1 MKDELEALVRDDRLE
16 EAAALAEQLGDPA
29 RAAQLWERAC
39 NYERAARAALA
50 AGDAA
55 RALGLAARSSAPE
68 LIQQAILALAG
79 DSERANRAALSLAD
93 AGQARVAARLRLAAD
108 DAAGA
113 ALDFERAGALL
124 DAAAAFKRAGD
135 AQSAA
140 RCLDAELS
148 RDPENQT
155 ARLQLGELLADYGR
169 LRAASRVLQQIP
181 ASAPERRRALPVLKR
196 ALSGLGLDGSA
207 REVDR
212 EMQELGLETTPAEPA
227 QLAPPAAEDRQRL
240 FGRYEVVRRIATTPT
255 ARVYEAIDRVGST
268 RVAVKV
274 FAAAG
279 IEQSG
284 RDALL
289 RFEREARALGQLSHP
304 AIVPLIDWLP
314 AGPAVVLA
322 WMPGGSLAD
331 LLARGPIAPAR
342 GAEIASAV
350 LAALGEAHRR
360 GILHRDI
367 KPANVLFDEAGAAH
381 LADFGTAH
389 VSDSAAT
396 VTSGVI
402 GTLAYMAPEQR
413 AGAPADIQSD
423 IYGAGALFWH
433 ALTGAPPG
441 ADLPFLSD
449 ELDEAAQA
457 VARRLIAPADE
468 RPADAREARDE
479 LAAVKWPL
487 DVPPPRSVQRS
498 APAPEPRRSVRLEPL
513 GGVRFRDALLG
524 REVLVL
530 HADAATLERVLPF
543 ARADH
548 PALAAVLRHVPA
560 DSAVWIEAPRGTPL
574 DRPLDAAEL
583 AELRAA
589 LEALHRAGGFHG
601 RIDREHV
608 VLAGGRAMLCFPLE
622 PLARSADD
630 DRKAL
635 DALAAG

>member
-1 MKDELEALVRDDRLE
+1 MSDEIDVLVRDDRLE
-16 EAAALAEQLGDPA
+16 EAAALAEQHGDPE
-29 RAAQLWERAC
+29 RAAALWERAC
-39 NYERAARAALA
+39 NYDRAARAALA

-55 RALGLAARSSAPE
+55 RALGLAARGSSAE
-68 LIQQAILALAG
+68 LVEQAIAELSG
-79 DSERANRAALSLAD
+79 DSERAARAAASLAD
-93 AGQARVAARLRLAAD
+93 AGQARVAARLRLAID
-108 DAAGA
+108 DRAGA
-113 ALDFERAGALL
+113 ALDFERAGDLL
-124 DAAAAFKRAGD
+124 DAASAFESGGD
-135 AQSAA
+135 ARNAA
-140 RCLDAELS
+140 RCLEAELS
-148 RDPENQT
+148 RDPEQQT
-155 ARLQLGELLADYGR
+155 ARLRLGQLLAEHGR

-181 ASAPERRRALPVLKR
+181 TGAAEYRQALPVLKR

-207 REVDR
+207 REVERAMRELGVEDTQAAPARAAADDR
-212 EMQELGLETTPAEPA
+212 E
-227 QLAPPAAEDRQRL
+227 RL
-240 FGRYEVVRRIATTPT
+240 FGRYEVVRQIATTPT
-255 ARVYEAIDRVGST
+255 ARVYEAIDRVGGA

-342 GAEIASAV
+342 GAEIAAAV

-367 KPANVLFDEAGAAH
+367 KPANVLFDAAGAAH

-441 ADLPFLSD
+441 GDLPFLSD
-449 ELDEAAQA
+449 ELDDAARA
-457 VARRLIAPADE
+457 VARRLIAPAAE
-468 RPADAREARDE
+468 RPADARAAREA
-479 LAAVKWPL
+479 LASVEWPRET
-487 DVPPPRSVQRS
+487 PRARPVQT
-498 APAPEPRRSVRLEPL
+498 AAKAPEPRRSVRLAPL
-513 GGVRFRDALLG
+513 GGVRFRDTLLG

-543 ARADH
+543 AHADH

-560 DSAVWIEAPRGTPL
+560 DSAVWIEAPRGKAL

-583 AELRAA
+583 AELGAA
-589 LEALHRAGGFHG
+589 LDALHRAGGFHG
-601 RIDREHV
+601 RIDRDHV

-622 PLARSADD
+622 PLGRSAED
-630 DRKAL
+630 DRSAL
-635 DALAAG
+635 DALGQG

>member
-1 MKDELEALVRDDRLE
+1 MSTELEALVRDDRLE
-16 EAAALAEQLGDPA
+16 EAAELAERLGEPA
-29 RAAQLWERAC
+29 RAAELWERAC
-39 NYERAARAALA
+39 DYERAARAALA
-50 AGDAA
+50 AGEPD
-55 RALGLAARSSAPE
+55 RALGLAARSEARD
-68 LIQQAILALAG
+68 LV
-79 DSERANRAALSLAD
+79 ERAISALSQDRERAAQVARSLAD
-93 AGQARVAARLRLAAD
+93 AGQARVAARLGLAID
-108 DAAGA
+108 DPRGA
-113 ALDFERAGALL
+113 ALDFERAGDLL
-124 DAAAAFKRAGD
+124 EAASAFERAGD
-135 AQSAA
+135 GRNAA
-140 RCLDAELS
+140 RCLEAELA
-148 RDPENQT
+148 RDAGSEI
-155 ARLQLGELLADYGR
+155 ARLRLGSLLAAHGR
-169 LRAASRVLQQIP
+169 LRAASRILQQIP
-181 ASAPERRRALPVLKR
+181 AGAVERREALPVLKR
-196 ALSGLGLDGSA
+196 ALEGLGLDGSA
-207 REVDR
+207 REVEREMRAIGIEKQPPVPAPSAGRDDR
-212 EMQELGLETTPAEPA
+212 E
-227 QLAPPAAEDRQRL
+227 RL

-255 ARVYEAIDRVGST
+255 ARVYEAIDRVGGA

-289 RFEREARALGQLSHP
+289 RFEREARVLGQLRHP

-342 GAEIASAV
+342 GVEIVSAV

-367 KPANVLFDEAGAAH
+367 KPANVLFDDAGAAH

-389 VSDSAAT
+389 VSDSATT

-423 IYGAGALFWH
+423 IYGAGALLWH

-449 ELDEAAQA
+449 DPGEPARA
-457 VARRLIAPADE
+457 VARRLVAAAAQ
-468 RPADAREARDE
+468 RPADAREARE
-479 LAAVKWPL
+479 ALASVEWPRQ
-487 DVPPPRSVQRS
+487 VPPARPVQR
-498 APAPEPRRSVRLEPL
+498 AARAPEPHRSERLEPL
-513 GGVRFRDALLG
+513 GGARFRDTLLG

-530 HADAATLERVLPF
+530 QADAPTLERVLPF

-560 DSAVWIEAPRGTPL
+560 DGTVWIEVPRGKPL
-574 DRPLDAAEL
+574 DRPLGEAEL
-583 AELRAA
+583 AGLGEA
-589 LEALHRAGGFHG
+589 LEALHRAGSFHG
-601 RIDREHV
+601 RVDRRHV
-608 VLAGGRAMLCFPLE
+608 VLAGGRAVLCFPLE
-622 PLARSADD
+622 PLGRSAEDD
-630 DRKAL
+630 QA
-635 DALAAG
+635 ALAALG